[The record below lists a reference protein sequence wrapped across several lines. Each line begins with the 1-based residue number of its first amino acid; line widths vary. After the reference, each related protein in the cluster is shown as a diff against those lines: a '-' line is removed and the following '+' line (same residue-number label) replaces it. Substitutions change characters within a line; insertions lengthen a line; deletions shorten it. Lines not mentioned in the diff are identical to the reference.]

1 MIITTE
7 PRGIDLASSHTD
19 AAHPHRPGRPPRALG
34 LIARAVTLVVA
45 TSACATVDRTA
56 HAADAEGLDLPPSFF
71 AAFRKEGGLPVDG
84 LTIGGPFVDR
94 LPVMSGG
101 NDYGFTEYL
110 PWQQLRLTFDL
121 QKVRDEEPILRTMRV
136 LRKSLKL
143 ACGRYELQQ
152 YALGPKVSRIFLSQ
166 PTDTFM
172 SDVYA
177 RLFDEGLIGGFEC
190 LTNSAA
196 ASPRIQVTWE
206 TGNRRPTEVI
216 PALHWR
222 FLVESVG
229 REQMLAHQVRF
240 EQHRRKV
247 DGLRA
252 KPTIGTDIQV
262 MADDLPPALLTH
274 FNQPTNRMRMPYAI
288 CGLITD
294 IRGPLAQVQIQSDT
308 LMLPIR
314 KLFPAGQHSTADELS
329 RRLEEKAPT
338 QKDCLR

>member
-7 PRGIDLASSHTD
+7 PRGIDLASRHAD
-19 AAHPHRPGRPPRALG
+19 AARRHRPGRPPRALG
-34 LIARAVTLVVA
+34 LIARAVTLMAA
-45 TSACATVDRTA
+45 TSACATVAFTA
-56 HAADAEGLDLPPSFF
+56 HATDAEGPDLPPSFF
-71 AAFRKEGGLPVDG
+71 AAFRKEGDLPANG

-94 LPVMSGG
+94 MAVTTGG
-101 NDYGFTEYL
+101 DDYNFTEYL

-121 QKVRDEEPILRTMRV
+121 QKVRDQEPILKTMRA

-143 ACGRYELQQ
+143 ACGRYEIQQ
-152 YALGPKVSRIFLSQ
+152 HALGAKVTRIILSQ
-166 PTDTFM
+166 PTDAFM

-177 RLFDEGLIGGFEC
+177 RLFDEGLIGGFDC
-190 LTNSAA
+190 LTNSAD

-216 PALHWR
+216 PAFHWR
-222 FLVESVG
+222 FLVESIG
-229 REQMLAHQVRF
+229 RDRMLAHQARF

-252 KPTIGTDIQV
+252 KPTIGTDVQV
-262 MADDLPPALLTH
+262 MADDVPPALLTR
-274 FNQPTNRMRMPYAI
+274 FKQPTNRIRIPYAI

-294 IRGPLAQVQIQSDT
+294 IRGPLAQVQIQSDA

-314 KLFPAGQHSTADELS
+314 RLFPAGQQSTADELS